1 MKKVLIVLVLALA
14 IFAANVAKK
23 PSASLKP
30 SKRISL
36 KLGRRNFINFAA
48 GGYNQQQRGFG
59 YLANAPSFQCR
70 YRFQKPSPLSFLY
83 PYGQSGLSGFVPS
96 NGFQQSNLGVL
107 YEAIR
112 QVFTGRDTFQMIQN
126 NSNEAQVGLAGLA
139 AVLSGY
145 LNSSS
150 NQFQPSVIGD
160 QQTVLC
166 PIVPSNRIGQTII
179 VVPGLQQSGVQ
190 TYGQQNTQQLQQKLR
205 QLGIQQGLQQKKQQQ
220 YPAAPRSQQFIQN
233 TSTQRN
239 QQLYGKNNTQQTN
252 YTQNMDGYQNGANFN
267 NQSINGNQWSTG
279 SGTPGS
285 QSGTGFGSQSGT
297 GFGTQSGTGLGTQ
310 SGTGLGTQSGT
321 GFGTQSG
328 TGFGTQSGT
337 GFGTQSG
344 TGFGTQ
350 SGTGFG
356 TQSGTGFGTQSGTGF
371 GTQSG
376 TGFGTQSGTGFGTQS
391 GTGFGTQSGTGFGTQ
406 SGTGFGTQS
415 GTGFGTQSGTGFGT
429 QSGTG
434 FGTQSGTGFGTQS
447 GTGFGTQSGTRI
459 QSTGSTQTSRS
470 QQSNQRNIQRG
481 SVQSGQNRGQ
491 SNCNVLGQGQAQT
504 GTDVISAVKG
514 SQVVLNNGIIL
525 NINPCTQKKYASG
538 RRQFQIQDKVRYSYF
553 NMNGVNSAQSIHCL

>member
-1 MKKVLIVLVLALA
+1 MKKILIVLVLALA

-126 NSNEAQVGLAGLA
+126 NSNVAQVGLAGLA

-150 NQFQPSVIGD
+150 NQFQPSEIGD

-179 VVPGLQQSGVQ
+179 IVVPGLSGQYQQQGRQFQQQQFTQQQNQ
-190 TYGQQNTQQLQQKLR
+190 TAFRDGQTQYFPNQQYDNQQYGYSSQQQNTNQKTFQNTGTNTLQNTGTNTFQNTGTNTLQNTGTNTFQNTNQKTF
-205 QLGIQQGLQQKKQQQ
+205 QNTGTNTLQNTGTNTFQNTNQKTFQNTGTNTFQNTGTNTFQNTGTTLQKKAGTSQGFNQILYQ
-220 YPAAPRSQQFIQN
+220 NTGKGSISQTYRNPQQFIGQ
-233 TSTQRN
+233 
-239 QQLYGKNNTQQTN
+239 G
-252 YTQNMDGYQNGANFN
+252 
-267 NQSINGNQWSTG
+267 
-279 SGTPGS
+279 
-285 QSGTGFGSQSGT
+285 
-297 GFGTQSGTGLGTQ
+297 
-310 SGTGLGTQSGT
+310 
-321 GFGTQSG
+321 
-328 TGFGTQSGT
+328 
-337 GFGTQSG
+337 
-344 TGFGTQ
+344 
-350 SGTGFG
+350 
-356 TQSGTGFGTQSGTGF
+356 
-371 GTQSG
+371 
-376 TGFGTQSGTGFGTQS
+376 
-391 GTGFGTQSGTGFGTQ
+391 
-406 SGTGFGTQS
+406 
-415 GTGFGTQSGTGFGT
+415 
-429 QSGTG
+429 
-434 FGTQSGTGFGTQS
+434 
-447 GTGFGTQSGTRI
+447 RI
-459 QSTGSTQTSRS
+459 QTRQGQGQIRNGQYS
-470 QQSNQRNIQRG
+470 QGYS
-481 SVQSGQNRGQ
+481 QNRGQ

-504 GTDVISAVKG
+504 GTDVISAVQG
-514 SQVVLNNGIIL
+514 SQIVLNNGIIL
-525 NINPCTQKKYASG
+525 NMNPCTQKKYSPG
-538 RRQFQIQDKVRYSYF
+538 SNQFQIQDKVRYSYF
-553 NMNGVNSAQSIHCL
+553 NMNGVNSAQSIHSL